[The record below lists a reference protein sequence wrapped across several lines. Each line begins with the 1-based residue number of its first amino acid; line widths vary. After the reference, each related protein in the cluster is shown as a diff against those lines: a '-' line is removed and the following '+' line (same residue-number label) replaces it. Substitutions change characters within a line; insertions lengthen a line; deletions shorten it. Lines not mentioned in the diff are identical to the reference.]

1 MDLKELFTEI
11 GIEVNEELY
20 EQLNSAV
27 DKEIQQIQ
35 TKVIGDYMK
44 SQYGH
49 LHNTYIAIFAALGL
63 IGLIIF
69 LMFWYYLFKAKIE
82 DSYLSYVRYTFLL
95 VVTFGGFSSEL
106 FWQREVMLLS
116 AIFIS
121 IIIYVSSKN
130 EKELLNA

>member
-1 MDLKELFTEI
+1 
-11 GIEVNEELY
+11 
-20 EQLNSAV
+20 
-27 DKEIQQIQ
+27 
-35 TKVIGDYMK
+35 MK

-82 DSYLSYVRYTFLL
+82 DSYLSYVCYTFLL

>member
-1 MDLKELFTEI
+1 
-11 GIEVNEELY
+11 
-20 EQLNSAV
+20 
-27 DKEIQQIQ
+27 
-35 TKVIGDYMK
+35 MK